1 MDGEWKADP
10 TQPTDEIDG
19 FKNNVISLD
28 NFVTY
33 EMEEKQEEE
42 RARQEIEMKYRQ
54 AKQPPSYDNF
64 TGEPPGLPPYLR
76 QIILN
81 RVFVKGVCD
90 VAPGKQ
96 HSHALGDAKPRFCE
110 PFVLQVVGERHGD
123 HGIHDAL
130 SREVRYDALLQLQPE
145 EEGLSP
151 VYSVIR
157 VYKTNN
163 RMNE

>member
-1 MDGEWKADP
+1 MDGEWKTDS
-10 TQPTDEIDG
+10 TQPIDEVDG
-19 FKNNVISLD
+19 FKNNVITLD

-42 RARQEIEMKYRQ
+42 RARQEIETKYNQ

-81 RVFVKGVCD
+81 RVCVAAGCD
-90 VAPGKQ
+90 VAPGQQ

-110 PFVLQVVGERHGD
+110 SFVLQVVGEWHGD
-123 HGIHDAL
+123 HSLHNTI
-130 SREVRYDALLQLQPE
+130 SWEVRNDALLQLQSQ
-145 EEGLSP
+145 EEGIACIC
-151 VYSVIR
+151 VVFEAM
-157 VYKTNN
+157 K
-163 RMNE
+163 